1 MGGAGW
7 LIFYFLINNKKQ
19 LSVMA
24 HSSPLHNKK
33 RTNFAETDPKIRAEL
48 RKQEMH
54 LKREIERLEKQTK
67 ATNSYISDHQQA
79 LKMSWRRLEEQRQKD
94 ESPTV
99 SRRTRRSDGLINDS
113 KRKLL
118 FSNATS
124 VTIDLPNPNG
134 ESSHPRN
141 SKGLNDDLSSS
152 GSVPFIEP
160 GGSPLKMRG
169 QSQYNFAASPYISSP
184 QKFRRQAPTTV
195 SGLGRSQAPQHPLTM
210 ASGVTGR
217 KSLTSVGS
225 EDDIDECSASS
236 SSVVVP
242 ATSKT
247 TNKTALLKASMAM
260 KLDSSSYDP
269 MAFKQFYNLQATDS
283 SAALL
288 DTLIMTEEEE
298 EMFKE
303 LTKDEQEELEKA
315 KKEVCK
321 ACTASYTYLCPYAT

>member
-1 MGGAGW
+1 
-7 LIFYFLINNKKQ
+7 
-19 LSVMA
+19 MA

-33 RTNFAETDPKIRAEL
+33 RTNFGETDPKIRAEL

-94 ESPTV
+94 QSPTV
-99 SRRTRRSDGLINDS
+99 SRRTRRSDGLINES

-124 VTIDLPNPNG
+124 VTIDVPNPNG
-134 ESSHPRN
+134 DSSHARN
-141 SKGLNDDLSSS
+141 GKGLDDGLSSS
-152 GSVPFIEP
+152 ESTPFIDP
-160 GGSPLKMRG
+160 GGSPLKTKG
-169 QSQYNFAASPYISSP
+169 QYNFATSPYISSP
-184 QKFRRQAPTTV
+184 QKFRRQAPLSTV
-195 SGLGRSQAPQHPLTM
+195 SGLGRSQPSQHPLTM
-210 ASGVTGR
+210 TSVVAGR
-217 KSLTSVGS
+217 KSLTSVSS
-225 EDDIDECSASS
+225 EDDMDECSASS

-283 SAALL
+283 NSSSGMLL
-288 DTLIMTEEEE
+288 ETLMTEEEE

-303 LTKDEQEELEKA
+303 LSKDEQEELEKA

-321 ACTASYTYLCPYAT
+321 ACTAS